1 MPEANLKNQTKT
13 ALYWRFG
20 QQGVTFVVSFI
31 IGIAMARVLSPSDYG
46 ITALPAV
53 FIAISATIIGN
64 GSFGMALVRKP
75 EVTEE
80 DLSTAFY
87 YSLGMGFLFY
97 LILWVA
103 SPFIADF
110 YDTPVLAPLMHVT
123 SLSFLYGALATPQ
136 KIILQRRLDFKTPAI
151 ISITCQVVSGI
162 VGLSLAYTGHGVW
175 SLVISN
181 LVSGL
186 LNQIIMLLYVRWL
199 PKAKWSRDS
208 FKYLWNFGS
217 KFIATGM
224 INTVYNNITPI
235 IVGKFYSP
243 ADLGEYNRAQNY
255 ANLPSMNIS
264 SVLESVTFPVLAK
277 LQDNVEHMITTYRRM
292 IRVSAFIVFPLMML
306 LSALARP
313 LIIVMITDKWEGSI
327 YLLQIMCFYMMWYPI
342 HSLNL
347 NILTVT
353 GRSDL
358 FLKLEIAKKIIGLTF
373 MCCFLPFGLVA
384 FCFACIGSDFLE
396 LVVNTWYTK
405 KLYNYGLSKQL
416 KDLLPTI
423 ALSLVLFI
431 SARAMTYCFSNLYVQ
446 LIAGF
451 VVAVIVYLGG
461 AHLFKFNELKDV
473 KFLLKFKS

>member
-1 MPEANLKNQTKT
+1 MAEGTLKNQTKT

-20 QQGVTFVVSFI
+20 QQGITLVVSFV

-46 ITALPAV
+46 ITALPGV
-53 FIAISATIIGN
+53 FIAISAAIIGN

-75 EVTEE
+75 EVTES

-97 LILWVA
+97 LILWFA

-110 YDTPVLAPLMHVT
+110 YDTPVLESLMHVT

-151 ISITCQVVSGI
+151 IAIICQLVSGA

-186 LNQIIMLLYVRWL
+186 LNQIILLLYVRWL
-199 PKAKWSRDS
+199 PKAKWSKES

-217 KFIATGM
+217 KFIVTGM
-224 INTVYNNITPI
+224 INTAYNNITPI
-235 IVGKFYSP
+235 IVGKYYSP
-243 ADLGEYNRAQNY
+243 ASLGEYNRAQNY
-255 ANLPSMNIS
+255 ANLPSSHIS
-264 SVLESVTFPVLAK
+264 TVLESVTFPVLSK
-277 LQDNVEHMITTYRRM
+277 LQDNVEHMIATYRRM
-292 IRVSAFIVFPLMML
+292 IRVSAFIVFPIMML

-313 LIIVMITDKWEGSI
+313 LVIVMITDKWEGCI

-353 GRSDL
+353 GRTDL
-358 FLKLEIAKKIIGLTF
+358 FLKLEIAKKVIGLTF
-373 MCCFLPFGLVA
+373 MCCFLPLGLVA
-384 FCFACIGSDFLE
+384 FCYACIGSDFLE
-396 LVVNTWYTK
+396 LTVNTWYTK
-405 KLYNYGLSKQL
+405 KLYNYGLLKQL
-416 KDLLPTI
+416 KDLLPI
-423 ALSLVLFI
+423 LGLSLALFI
-431 SARAMTYCFSNLYVQ
+431 SARAMTYCFDNLYVQ

-451 VVAVIVYLGG
+451 AVAAIVYLGG
-461 AHLFKFNELKDV
+461 ALMFKFDELKDV
-473 KFLLKFKS
+473 KFLLKFKK

>member
-1 MPEANLKNQTKT
+1 MSERSLKTQTKS

-20 QQGVTFVVSFI
+20 QQAVSFAVSFV

-87 YSLGMGFLFY
+87 YSMGMGLLFY
-97 LILWVA
+97 LILWFA

-110 YDTPVLAPLMHVT
+110 YDTPVLESLMHVT
-123 SLSFLYGALATPQ
+123 SLSFLYGALGTPQ

-151 ISITCQVVSGI
+151 ISIVCQLVSGA

-175 SLVISN
+175 ALVISS

-186 LNQIIMLLYVRWL
+186 LNQIIMLVIVRWI
-199 PKAKWSRDS
+199 PKAKWSKES

-217 KFIATGM
+217 KFIVTGM
-224 INTVYNNITPI
+224 IDTAYNNITPL

-255 ANLPSMNIS
+255 ANLPSSQIS
-264 SVLESVTFPVLAK
+264 SVLENVTFPVLAK
-277 LQDNVEHMITTYRRM
+277 LQGNIELMIATYRRM

-306 LSALARP
+306 LSALASP
-313 LIIVMITDKWEGSI
+313 LVLVMITDKWEGCI

-358 FLKLEIAKKIIGLTF
+358 FLKLEIAKKTIGLTF
-373 MCCFLPFGLVA
+373 MCCFLPMGLVA
-384 FCFACIGSDFLE
+384 FCYACIGSEFISLAI
-396 LVVNTWYTK
+396 NTWYTK
-405 KLYNYGLSKQL
+405 TLYDYGLFKQL
-416 KDLLPTI
+416 KDLIPTLLLCL
-423 ALSLVLFI
+423 ALFVA
-431 SARAMTYCFSNLYVQ
+431 ARAMTYIFDNLYVQ
-446 LIAGF
+446 ILTGAT
-451 VVAVIVYLGG
+451 VAAVVYLGG
-461 AHLFKFNELKDV
+461 ALLFKFEELNDV
-473 KFLLKFKS
+473 KFLLNRK

>member
-1 MPEANLKNQTKT
+1 MSERSLKTQTKS

-20 QQGVTFVVSFI
+20 QQAVSFVVSFV

-87 YSLGMGFLFY
+87 YSMGMGLLFY
-97 LILWVA
+97 LILWFA

-110 YDTPVLAPLMHVT
+110 YDTPVLESLMHVT
-123 SLSFLYGALATPQ
+123 SLSFLYGALGTPQ

-151 ISITCQVVSGI
+151 ISIVCQLVSGA

-175 SLVISN
+175 ALVISS

-186 LNQIIMLLYVRWL
+186 LNQIIMLVIVRWL
-199 PKAKWSRDS
+199 PKAKWSKES

-217 KFIATGM
+217 KFIVTGM
-224 INTVYNNITPI
+224 IDTAYNNITPL

-243 ADLGEYNRAQNY
+243 AALGEYNRAQNY
-255 ANLPSMNIS
+255 ANLPSSQIS
-264 SVLESVTFPVLAK
+264 SVLENVTFPVLAK
-277 LQDNVEHMITTYRRM
+277 LQGNVELMIATYRRM

-313 LIIVMITDKWEGSI
+313 LVLVMITDKWEGCI

-358 FLKLEIAKKIIGLTF
+358 FLKLEIAKKTIGLTF
-373 MCCFLPFGLVA
+373 MCCFLPMGLVA
-384 FCFACIGSDFLE
+384 FCYACIGSEFISLAI
-396 LVVNTWYTK
+396 NTWYTK
-405 KLYNYGLSKQL
+405 KLYDYGLFKQL
-416 KDLLPTI
+416 KDLMPTLLLCL
-423 ALSLVLFI
+423 ALFVA
-431 SARAMTYCFSNLYVQ
+431 ARAMTYVFDNLYVQ
-446 LIAGF
+446 ILTGAT
-451 VVAVIVYLGG
+451 VAAVVYLGG
-461 AHLFKFNELKDV
+461 ALLFKFEELNDV
-473 KFLLKFKS
+473 KFLLNRK

>member
-1 MPEANLKNQTKT
+1 MAEANLKKQTKA

-20 QQGVTFVVSFI
+20 QQAVSFVVAFV

-46 ITALPAV
+46 ITALPSV

-87 YSLGMGFLFY
+87 YSFGMGFFFY
-97 LILWVA
+97 IILWLA

-110 YDTPVLAPLMHVT
+110 YDTPVLKDLMKVT

-151 ISITCQVVSGI
+151 IAIVCQVVAGV

-175 SLVISN
+175 ALVISN

-186 LNQIIMLLYVRWL
+186 LNQIIMLVYVRWL
-199 PKAKWSRDS
+199 PKAKWSRES

-217 KFIATGM
+217 KFILTGL
-224 INTVYNNITPI
+224 INTTYNNITPI

-243 ADLGEYNRAQNY
+243 AALGEYNRAQNY
-255 ANLPSMNIS
+255 ANLPSSNIS
-264 SVLESVTFPVLAK
+264 TVLENVTFPVLAK
-277 LQDNVEHMITTYRRM
+277 LQDNVDHMIASYRRM
-292 IRVSAFIVFPLMML
+292 IRVSAFIIFPIMLL

-327 YLLQIMCFYMMWYPI
+327 YLLQIICFYMMWYPI

-373 MCCFLPFGLVA
+373 MCCFLPMGLVA
-384 FCFACIGSDFLE
+384 FCYACVGSDFLE

-405 KLYNYGLSKQL
+405 KLYNYGLLKQL
-416 KDLLPTI
+416 KDLLPV
-423 ALSLVLFI
+423 LSLSLALFVA
-431 SARAMTYCFSNLYVQ
+431 ARTMTYIFDNLYIQ
-446 LIAGF
+446 LLAGF
-451 VVAVIVYLGG
+451 GIAIVVYLGG
-461 AHLFKFNELKDV
+461 ALLFKFKELEDV
-473 KFLLKFKS
+473 KYLLNRR

>member
-1 MPEANLKNQTKT
+1 MAEANLKEQTKS

-20 QQGVTFVVSFI
+20 QQAVSFVVAFV

-46 ITALPAV
+46 ITALPSV

-87 YSLGMGFLFY
+87 YSFGMGFLFY
-97 LILWVA
+97 VILWLA

-110 YDTPVLAPLMHVT
+110 YDTPVLKDLMKVT

-151 ISITCQVVSGI
+151 IAIVCQVVAGV

-175 SLVISN
+175 ALVLSN
-181 LVSGL
+181 LASGL
-186 LNQIIMLLYVRWL
+186 LNQIIMLVIVRWL
-199 PKAKWSRDS
+199 PKTKWSRDS

-217 KFIATGM
+217 KFILTGL
-224 INTVYNNITPI
+224 INTTYNNITPI

-243 ADLGEYNRAQNY
+243 AALGEYNRAQNY
-255 ANLPSMNIS
+255 ANLPSSNIA

-277 LQDNVEHMITTYRRM
+277 LQDNVEHMIASYRRM
-292 IRVSAFIVFPLMML
+292 IRVSAFIIFPIMML

-327 YLLQIMCFYMMWYPI
+327 YLLQIICFYMMWYPI

-353 GRSDL
+353 GRTDL

-373 MCCFLPFGLVA
+373 MCCFLPMGLVA
-384 FCFACIGSDFLE
+384 FCYACIGSDFLE

-405 KLYNYGLSKQL
+405 KLYNYGLLKQL
-416 KDLLPTI
+416 KDLLPV
-423 ALSLVLFI
+423 LSLSLTLFVA
-431 SARAMTYCFSNLYVQ
+431 ARTMTYIFDNLYIQ
-446 LIAGF
+446 LLAGF
-451 VVAVIVYLGG
+451 GIAIVVYLGG
-461 AHLFKFNELKDV
+461 ALLFKFKELEDV
-473 KFLLKFKS
+473 KYLLNRR

>member
-1 MPEANLKNQTKT
+1 MSEANLKNQTKS

-20 QQGVTFVVSFI
+20 QQVVSLAVSFV

-46 ITALPAV
+46 ITALPSV

-87 YSLGMGFLFY
+87 YSFGMGFLFY
-97 LILWVA
+97 IILWLA

-110 YDTPVLAPLMHVT
+110 YDTPVLKDLMKVT

-151 ISITCQVVSGI
+151 IAIVCQVVAGV

-175 SLVISN
+175 ALVISN

-186 LNQIIMLLYVRWL
+186 LSQIIMLVYVRWL
-199 PKAKWSRDS
+199 PKAKWSRES

-217 KFIATGM
+217 KFILTGL
-224 INTVYNNITPI
+224 INTTYNNITPI

-243 ADLGEYNRAQNY
+243 AALGEYNRAQNY
-255 ANLPSMNIS
+255 ANLPSSNIS
-264 SVLESVTFPVLAK
+264 TVLENVTFPVLAK
-277 LQDNVEHMITTYRRM
+277 LQDNVDHMIATYRRM
-292 IRVSAFIVFPLMML
+292 IRVSAFIIFPLMML

-313 LIIVMITDKWEGSI
+313 LVIVMITDKWEGSI

-353 GRSDL
+353 GRTEL

-373 MCCFLPFGLVA
+373 MCCFLPMGLVA
-384 FCFACIGSDFLE
+384 FCYACIGSDFLE
-396 LVVNTWYTK
+396 LAVNTWYTK
-405 KLYNYGLSKQL
+405 KLYNYGLLKQL
-416 KDLLPTI
+416 KDLLPV
-423 ALSLVLFI
+423 LSLSFTLFVA
-431 SARAMTYCFSNLYVQ
+431 ARAMTYCFDNLYVQ

-451 VVAVIVYLGG
+451 GIAVIVYLGG
-461 AHLFKFNELKDV
+461 ALLFKFKELEDV
-473 KFLLKFKS
+473 KYLLKRR

>member
-1 MPEANLKNQTKT
+1 MSEVNLKKRTKA

-20 QQGVTFVVSFI
+20 QQAVSYLVSFV

-87 YSLGMGFLFY
+87 YSFGMGFLFY
-97 LILWVA
+97 VILWLA

-110 YDTPVLAPLMHVT
+110 YDTPVLKDLMKVT

-151 ISITCQVVSGI
+151 IAIVCQVVAGV

-175 SLVISN
+175 ALVISN

-186 LNQIIMLLYVRWL
+186 LNQIIMLVYVRWL
-199 PKAKWSRDS
+199 PKAKWSRES

-217 KFIATGM
+217 KFILTGL
-224 INTVYNNITPI
+224 INTTYNNITPI

-243 ADLGEYNRAQNY
+243 AALGEYNRAQNY
-255 ANLPSMNIS
+255 ANLPSSNIS
-264 SVLESVTFPVLAK
+264 TVLENVTFPVLAK
-277 LQDNVEHMITTYRRM
+277 LQDNVDHMIATYRRM
-292 IRVSAFIVFPLMML
+292 IRVSAFIIFPIMML

-353 GRSDL
+353 GRTDL

-373 MCCFLPFGLVA
+373 MCCFLPMGLVA
-384 FCFACIGSDFLE
+384 FCYACIGSDFLD

-405 KLYNYGLSKQL
+405 KLYNYGLLKQM
-416 KDLLPTI
+416 KDLLPV
-423 ALSLVLFI
+423 LSLSLALFI
-431 SARAMTYCFSNLYVQ
+431 SARALTYCFENLYVQ
-446 LIAGF
+446 LVAGF
-451 VVAVIVYLGG
+451 GIAIVVYLGG
-461 AHLFKFNELKDV
+461 ALLFNFKELEDV
-473 KFLLKFKS
+473 KYLLKRK